1 MAKII
6 AVINQKGG
14 VGKTTTVA
22 NLAWAFSQQGKKV
35 LAIDFDSQASLT
47 NCLNIGLKE
56 EEEYL
61 GIYEM
66 MLWNLRKIT
75 PEQDLF
81 LSSCTFEELCEKCI
95 ARPTYSAREVV
106 KTETGKRVA
115 DVQKEFGFD
124 LLPSHIALAD
134 YELELSNK
142 NDKTAGFKLSNVIA
156 MIEEVR
162 NYDYILID
170 CPPSL
175 GIMSINAITAAK
187 DGILV
192 PTNLDLMSTRGVEN
206 LIEKIAEVQELLLFK
221 YNKIHMGVIGVVLN
235 LYSERR
241 SIDKS
246 IENNLEKFYPIVT
259 FKYQIPE
266 SVKAK
271 QAVYA
276 GVLYSH
282 VYKKAAD
289 AYINLAKAVD
299 ERLIEM
305 NKKGQQILRLE
316 ANNARK
322 VGEND

>member
-134 YELELSNK
+134 YEL
-142 NDKTAGFKLSNVIA
+142 
-156 MIEEVR
+156 
-162 NYDYILID
+162 
-170 CPPSL
+170 
-175 GIMSINAITAAK
+175 
-187 DGILV
+187 
-192 PTNLDLMSTRGVEN
+192 
-206 LIEKIAEVQELLLFK
+206 
-221 YNKIHMGVIGVVLN
+221 
-235 LYSERR
+235 
-241 SIDKS
+241 
-246 IENNLEKFYPIVT
+246 
-259 FKYQIPE
+259 
-266 SVKAK
+266 
-271 QAVYA
+271 
-276 GVLYSH
+276 
-282 VYKKAAD
+282 
-289 AYINLAKAVD
+289 
-299 ERLIEM
+299 
-305 NKKGQQILRLE
+305 
-316 ANNARK
+316 
-322 VGEND
+322 